1 MTISSSF
8 EEVWETDNLRN
19 WDSTVLPLGP
29 SHVTQ
34 EEQAPLL
41 HRDVQRLEDWCIKHI
56 SHRLP
61 GHQHPIAS
69 LGMLPHELCDKILT
83 HLMKN
88 KTLAPKAMQAFIS
101 W

>member
-1 MTISSSF
+1 MSNHHCLYF
-8 EEVWETDNLRN
+8 LHQ
-19 WDSTVLPLGP
+19 GP
-29 SHVTQ
+29 SRVNQ
-34 EEQAPLL
+34 EEQPFL
-41 HRDVQRLEDWCIKHI
+41 HRDVQRLEELCINHI

-69 LGMLPHELCDKILT
+69 LGMLPHDLCDKILT